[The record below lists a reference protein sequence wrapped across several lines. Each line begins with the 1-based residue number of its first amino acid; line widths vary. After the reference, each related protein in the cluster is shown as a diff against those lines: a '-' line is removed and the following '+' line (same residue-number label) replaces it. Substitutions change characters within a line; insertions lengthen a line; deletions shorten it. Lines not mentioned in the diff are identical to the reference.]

1 MRMVKWMG
9 GAAGLWLAG
18 ILTVAA
24 GETPDLQVELVPS
37 LWVAGLSGDGTL
49 NGRDVDYDRSTG
61 DLLDHLEAGGSLAAK
76 VVYKQFALG
85 GQIDGY
91 ELSTDALKVDG
102 VPLDGQMDT
111 DMLFAELAAG
121 YVIPGWKAGQ
131 SFTLAAGLRYAH
143 ISSDLELNGVGTTE
157 RGQDLVDPMLILWPS
172 LPLFPSKIQ
181 GLSLA
186 PAFSIGGGGD
196 SDLVFE
202 LFPQLRYRVTEHVV
216 VRFGY
221 RSISYKVKDDPDNEL
236 DFNLSGFIAG
246 VGAAF

>member
-1 MRMVKWMG
+1 MHRMKRVVA
-9 GAAGLWLAG
+9 AAGLWLAG
-18 ILTVAA
+18 ALAAAA
-24 GETPDLQVELVPS
+24 GGTPDWQVELVPS

-49 NGRDVDYDRSTG
+49 NSRDVDYDRSTG
-61 DLLDHLEAGGSLAAK
+61 DLLDHLQAGGSLAGK
-76 VVYKQFALG
+76 MVYKQYALG

-111 DMLFAELAAG
+111 DMVFAELAAG
-121 YVIPGWKAGQ
+121 YVIPGWKEGQ
-131 SFTLAAGLRYAH
+131 TFTVAAGLRYAH
-143 ISSDLELNGVGTTE
+143 IASDLELHGVGTIE
-157 RGQDLVDPMLILWPS
+157 RGQDLLDPMLILWPS
-172 LPLFPSKIQ
+172 LPLFASKIQ

-221 RSISYKVKDDPDNEL
+221 RSIGYKVKDDPDNEL